1 MGISQ
6 HWVIFKNFTMKIIFK
21 IFAIILISTNIF
33 GQVGINLEFQ
43 NRSYDSGSNTWTF
56 DLVASRT
63 SDYVGNW
70 SGMSIRT
77 NVAVPAGITIP
88 GNGIAGTVVHNS
100 VTSATYQNTFTGGS
114 VAGTIKLQLSLDRA
128 TGAMPDLPLPAGTQ
142 VTLATFSVVF
152 SGAVPTANLVTPRPF
167 GGTAQSFYNTITDA
181 TARPFGLPAAFPL
194 PITIKT
200 FSATKDGERSSRLD
214 WTSSSEINSDYIGIE
229 RSTDGEDWTTI
240 GQVKAAGNS
249 NRDIDYIY
257 YDRSLPMARSID
269 NIFYYRLRLTDL
281 DGQYKYS
288 ETRGVNM
295 GRLEGLVSIY
305 PNPATDIINV
315 DLTDM
320 DLHEGIIHLSVYDN
334 TGKAI
339 ISKEVNGAGI
349 EPIQASNMAAGTY
362 NVVVKQGDTT
372 HRKQIIVVN

>member
-1 MGISQ
+1 MKSLKFILIFSITTISSILYSQ
-6 HWVIFKNFTMKIIFK
+6 VNLEQINASLGYTGNTAIVYFNTLSNFESSGESSNIKIFFRMPSAQTSSSTTVTINSAFPFLQTTNVVSGGVRYIFFTATFAGTFNLASWMANNTYEIGQFTFNNFTGPLNVEMYNANQTSSSWNGTSMTKI
-21 IFAIILISTNIF
+21 
-33 GQVGINLEFQ
+33 
-43 NRSYDSGSNTWTF
+43 
-56 DLVASRT
+56 
-63 SDYVGNW
+63 
-70 SGMSIRT
+70 
-77 NVAVPAGITIP
+77 VPAANP
-88 GNGIAGTVVHNS
+88 N
-100 VTSATYQNTFTGGS
+100 
-114 VAGTIKLQLSLDRA
+114 
-128 TGAMPDLPLPAGTQ
+128 
-142 VTLATFSVVF
+142 
-152 SGAVPTANLVTPRPF
+152 NLVSWPVSEF
-167 GGTAQSFYNTITDA
+167 A
-181 TARPFGLPAAFPL
+181 PL
-194 PITIKT
+194 PITIKS
-200 FSATKDGERSSRLD
+200 FSATKDGERSARLD

-229 RSTDGEDWTTI
+229 RSTDGENWTTV

-349 EPIQASNMAAGTY
+349 EPIQASNMAAGSY
-362 NVVVKQGDTT
+362 QVVVKQGDTT

>member
-1 MGISQ
+1 MR
-6 HWVIFKNFTMKIIFK
+6 IIF
-21 IFAIILISTNIF
+21 IFAICLAFSFNAFTQGTQGVFEGRVVKSGNQLIIEVRNITSTSSLPITGDEISDLTLSLIFPTSANVTFGSITNGLANIVKS
-33 GQVGINLEFQ
+33 GGVTSLGSD
-43 NRSYDSGSNTWTF
+43 SYQQFSLNAITTIPSDWTTNTYYEMFRVAFTAGSAMSG
-56 DLVASRT
+56 DE
-63 SDYVGNW
+63 
-70 SGMSIRT
+70 
-77 NVAVPAGITIP
+77 AGIAAYGVVSNFEPVIDFNAENIYYDIP
-88 GNGIAGTVVHNS
+88 NIE
-100 VTSATYQNTFTGGS
+100 
-114 VAGTIKLQLSLDRA
+114 
-128 TGAMPDLPLPAGTQ
+128 
-142 VTLATFSVVF
+142 
-152 SGAVPTANLVTPRPF
+152 
-167 GGTAQSFYNTITDA
+167 
-181 TARPFGLPAAFPL
+181 AAPL

-214 WTSSSEINSDYIGIE
+214 WTSSSEINSDFIAIE
-229 RSTDGEDWTTI
+229 RSTDGEDWTTV
-240 GQVKAAGNS
+240 GHVKAAGNS

-349 EPIQASNMAAGTY
+349 EPIQASNMAAGSY
-362 NVVVKQGDTT
+362 QVVVKQGDIT

>member
-1 MGISQ
+1 MRNLI
-6 HWVIFKNFTMKIIFK
+6 IIIFSF
-21 IFAIILISTNIF
+21 IYISTICSQDISLNA
-33 GQVGINLEFQ
+33 VNKEL
-43 NRSYDSGSNTWTF
+43 SGNTWTF
-56 DLVASRT
+56 DLEGTIGSG
-63 SDYVGNW
+63 YVGTNAGW
-70 SGMSIRT
+70 NAMNVRMDIVVPSGTTIISSSTTGVHASVSNTSSTQIS
-77 NVAVPAGITIP
+77 VPGSPPAGSIELGLTYERNTSSDFSASSTVI
-88 GNGIAGTVVHNS
+88 IASVS
-100 VTSATYQNTFTGGS
+100 VTFS
-114 VAGTIKLQLSLDRA
+114 
-128 TGAMPDLPLPAGTQ
+128 
-142 VTLATFSVVF
+142 SVVP
-152 SGAVPTANLVTPRPF
+152 GANLVTIRANGVPISTGGSSYNLVTDANRRPF
-167 GGTAQSFYNTITDA
+167 V
-181 TARPFGLPAAFPL
+181 LPAPFPL

-200 FSATKDGERSSRLD
+200 FSATKDGERWSKLN

-269 NIFYYRLRLTDL
+269 NIFYYRLKLTDL

-349 EPIQASNMAAGTY
+349 EPIQASNMAAGSY
-362 NVVVKQGDTT
+362 QVVVKQGDTT

>member
-1 MGISQ
+1 
-6 HWVIFKNFTMKIIFK
+6 MKILK
-21 IFAIILISTNIF
+21 IFYILFLFQSFIYSQPHINITFENREIS
-33 GQVGINLEFQ
+33 G
-43 NRSYDSGSNTWTF
+43 NTWTF
-56 DLVASRT
+56 DLVAQILPT
-63 SDYVGNW
+63 YVGVESNW
-70 SGMSIRT
+70 STMDIRT
-77 NVAVPAGITIP
+77 NISNIPSGATISSVS
-88 GNGIAGTVVHNS
+88 GTPTSSS
-100 VTSATYQNTFTGGS
+100 VLSATGQTGFAGGGVTNTVKYAVALERNVANADFTP
-114 VAGTIKLQLSLDRA
+114 GT
-128 TGAMPDLPLPAGTQ
+128 T
-142 VTLATFSVVF
+142 VTLASMSVTFSDALPA
-152 SGAVPTANLVTPRPF
+152 SNLVTPRTF
-167 GGTAQSFYNTITDA
+167 GSSAQSFWTTTTDP
-181 TARPFGLPAAFPL
+181 TPRPFGLPAAFPL
-194 PITIKT
+194 PITIKS
-200 FSATKDGERSSRLD
+200 FSATKDGERTARLD
-214 WTSSSEINSDYIGIE
+214 WTSSSEINSDFIAIE
-229 RSTDGEDWTTI
+229 RSTDGEDWTTV

-269 NIFYYRLRLTDL
+269 NIFYYRLKLTDL

-349 EPIQASNMAAGTY
+349 EPIQASNMAAGSY
-362 NVVVKQGDTT
+362 QVVVKQGDTT

>member
-1 MGISQ
+1 MPTIKIKKMKINNIKYTIILMGLFINLSLFSQNLRWSFEVTTLSSTTSSVNIYLENISPTIAENINTFSTVFYYNDPMSIATSFDVSSTTSNLWPNNGTASSNLANVGTNGSVSITHNRFASINLTDTRLGTPGISIPPNSGQ
-6 HWVIFKNFTMKIIFK
+6 IHVLTINFTNQTPSSLGWLAETDEFIGLVYTDVDYNEYDIIVTGLQ
-21 IFAIILISTNIF
+21 FA
-33 GQVGINLEFQ
+33 
-43 NRSYDSGSNTWTF
+43 
-56 DLVASRT
+56 
-63 SDYVGNW
+63 
-70 SGMSIRT
+70 
-77 NVAVPAGITIP
+77 
-88 GNGIAGTVVHNS
+88 
-100 VTSATYQNTFTGGS
+100 
-114 VAGTIKLQLSLDRA
+114 
-128 TGAMPDLPLPAGTQ
+128 
-142 VTLATFSVVF
+142 
-152 SGAVPTANLVTPRPF
+152 
-167 GGTAQSFYNTITDA
+167 
-181 TARPFGLPAAFPL
+181 PL
-194 PITIKT
+194 PITIKS
-200 FSATKDGERSSRLD
+200 FSATKDGERTARLD

-229 RSTDGEDWTTI
+229 RSTDGENWTTV

-349 EPIQASNMAAGTY
+349 EPIQASNMAAGSY
-362 NVVVKQGDTT
+362 QVVVKQGDTT

>member
-1 MGISQ
+1 M
-6 HWVIFKNFTMKIIFK
+6 KNILALFFTFC
-21 IFAIILISTNIF
+21 FIILNSQESIQGTIRVESP
-33 GQVGINLEFQ
+33 Q
-43 NRSYDSGSNTWTF
+43 
-56 DLVASRT
+56 VASV
-63 SDYVGNW
+63 YV
-70 SGMSIRT
+70 T
-77 NVAVPAGITIP
+77 PP
-88 GNGIAGTVVHNS
+88 TVVTGPNPSNS
-100 VTSATYQNTFTGGS
+100 VTLNISITVSTNGYATPPSATPTLTGVFNGLALTPVSPYLQSGRFVYTFVVTGSRSTFTWTAGDELQVLDLQFADLVFSNGNFPRLQNDDTGGVGGQSYFYVEVNGNDRTNYSDTFYGGS
-114 VAGTIKLQLSLDRA
+114 EGSTPYPYVESLS
-128 TGAMPDLPLPAGTQ
+128 
-142 VTLATFSVVF
+142 
-152 SGAVPTANLVTPRPF
+152 
-167 GGTAQSFYNTITDA
+167 
-181 TARPFGLPAAFPL
+181 PL
-194 PITIKT
+194 PITIKS

-214 WTSSSEINSDYIGIE
+214 WTSSSEINSDFIGIE
-229 RSTDGEDWTTI
+229 RSTDGEDWTTV
-240 GQVKAAGNS
+240 GYVKAAGNS

-281 DGQYKYS
+281 DGQYDYS

>member
-1 MGISQ
+1 
-6 HWVIFKNFTMKIIFK
+6 MKTLY
-21 IFAIILISTNIF
+21 IILFLSLLNNI
-33 GQVGINLEFQ
+33 
-43 NRSYDSGSNTWTF
+43 
-56 DLVASRT
+56 DLVGQC
-63 SDYVGNW
+63 GNA
-70 SGMSIRT
+70 T
-77 NVAVPAGITIP
+77 QDTYNLVTIT
-88 GNGIAGTVVHNS
+88 GTGGS
-100 VTSATYQNTFTGGS
+100 TSAT
-114 VAGTIKLQLSLDRA
+114 
-128 TGAMPDLPLPAGTQ
+128 
-142 VTLATFSVVF
+142 
-152 SGAVPTANLVTPRPF
+152 
-167 GGTAQSFYNTITDA
+167 ITA
-181 TARPFGLPAAFPL
+181 TATNSISYTSGIFGSLWIKTLNSSSVSISGTSSTGLAWTQEVLSEDLGEAPGFKYTYFSSVQVINPSTLFPVGAPVIIGTLNISPASSLVEVVMTDLFAPTNNGGLYVYYRTAIQVCNTNNFEDNLIQETSNIVL

-229 RSTDGEDWTTI
+229 RSTDGEDWTTV

-349 EPIQASNMAAGTY
+349 EPIQASNMAAGSY
-362 NVVVKQGDTT
+362 QVVVKQGDTT

>member
-1 MGISQ
+1 MKVLFFNILFLASISSLFSQ
-6 HWVIFKNFTMKIIFK
+6 TNLSQISADITSSGNIATVNFSTLSNFVNSGQSSNIKLFLRMASSQTSASTSIAISSTFP
-21 IFAIILISTNIF
+21 FAI
-33 GQVGINLEFQ
+33 VQ
-43 NRSYDSGSNTWTF
+43 NVVSGSYRNIVLQANFPAGF
-56 DLVASRT
+56 DLSQWMASRT
-63 SDYVGNW
+63 YHIGDFTF
-70 SGMSIRT
+70 T
-77 NVAVPAGITIP
+77 NFTGALNVEMFNVSQVSSTW
-88 GNGIAGTVVHNS
+88 N
-100 VTSATYQNTFTGGS
+100 VTSMTKLSGGNVDNLIS
-114 VAGTIKLQLSLDRA
+114 WPISE
-128 TGAMPDLPLPAGTQ
+128 
-142 VTLATFSVVF
+142 FVV
-152 SGAVPTANLVTPRPF
+152 
-167 GGTAQSFYNTITDA
+167 
-181 TARPFGLPAAFPL
+181 L
-194 PITIKT
+194 PITIKS
-200 FSATKDGERSSRLD
+200 FSATKDGERSARLD
-214 WTSSSEINSDYIGIE
+214 WTSSSEINSDFIAVE
-229 RSTDGEDWTTI
+229 RSTDGEDWTTV

-349 EPIQASNMAAGTY
+349 EPIQASNMAAGSY
-362 NVVVKQGDTT
+362 QVVVKQGDTT

>member
-1 MGISQ
+1 MK
-6 HWVIFKNFTMKIIFK
+6 VLFTF
-21 IFAIILISTNIF
+21 IILSLNFVIYSQAINVTFENREIS
-33 GQVGINLEFQ
+33 G
-43 NRSYDSGSNTWTF
+43 NTWTF
-56 DLVASRT
+56 DLVASVQPTYTRT
-63 SDYVGNW
+63 TSNW
-70 SGMSIRT
+70 SGANVRT
-77 NVAVPAGITIP
+77 NIQVPAGTTISSVS
-88 GNGIAGTVVHNS
+88 GTPVHSS
-100 VTSATYQNTFTGGS
+100 VQGATGQTSFSGGS
-114 VAGTIKLQLSLDRA
+114 VAGTVKYGIFLERNTSQ
-128 TGAMPDLPLPAGTQ
+128 PDLIPGTT
-142 VTLATFSVVF
+142 VTLATMSVTFSTP
-152 SGAVPTANLVTPRPF
+152 VPTSNLVTPRPY
-167 GGTAQSFYNTITDA
+167 GGTAQSFWNTISAPDA
-181 TARPFGLPAAFPL
+181 LPFGLPVSFPL
-194 PITIKT
+194 PITIKS

-229 RSTDGEDWTTI
+229 RNTNGENWTTV

-257 YDRSLPMARSID
+257 YDRSLPMVRSID

>member
-1 MGISQ
+1 MKVLNFITIIAIFISQ
-6 HWVIFKNFTMKIIFK
+6 NMSGQGPTISYGIESTSSNIATVSISSTVDYNLAPFNLWNSLTFTIRYPSTYPSN
-21 IFAIILISTNIF
+21 LISSI
-33 GQVGINLEFQ
+33 
-43 NRSYDSGSNTWTF
+43 SNTSGAFSFSAQATVDGGDGFYYKTF
-56 DLVASRT
+56 VSNASSVQYDVTMGAQYNIADINFIVNNSGPALVEFVNGLAGSPAPAINNAIFDNVFSSFNPAS
-63 SDYVGNW
+63 
-70 SGMSIRT
+70 
-77 NVAVPAGITIP
+77 A
-88 GNGIAGTVVHNS
+88 
-100 VTSATYQNTFTGGS
+100 
-114 VAGTIKLQLSLDRA
+114 
-128 TGAMPDLPLPAGTQ
+128 
-142 VTLATFSVVF
+142 SVV
-152 SGAVPTANLVTPRPF
+152 
-167 GGTAQSFYNTITDA
+167 
-181 TARPFGLPAAFPL
+181 L

-200 FSATKDGERSSRLD
+200 FSATKDGERTARLD

-249 NRDIDYIY
+249 NRDIEYVY
-257 YDRSLPMARSID
+257 YDRSLPMVRSID
-269 NIFYYRLRLTDL
+269 NIFYYRLRLTDF

-288 ETRGVNM
+288 ETRGVNL

>member
-1 MGISQ
+1 MFKQNLIIYIFISIS
-6 HWVIFKNFTMKIIFK
+6 VIAKSQDLRFSFDVDYNTGN
-21 IFAIILISTNIF
+21 SVVNYY
-33 GQVGINLEFQ
+33 VEFPSDGL
-43 NRSYDSGSNTWTF
+43 NNESEVIYGHTLAAFYDNVIATPSSWTDAPLGWTF
-56 DLVASRT
+56 DGSISLSNSNNTQSGYNSYAEVQRIDGTTTGTQIDEGDPRLFIGSLTFTATGGNVLLVGTSILPAIRYASH
-63 SDYVGNW
+63 
-70 SGMSIRT
+70 SGSGEHDIL
-77 NVAVPAGITIP
+77 II
-88 GNGIAGTVVHNS
+88 GT
-100 VTSATYQNTFTGGS
+100 TSA
-114 VAGTIKLQLSLDRA
+114 
-128 TGAMPDLPLPAGTQ
+128 
-142 VTLATFSVVF
+142 
-152 SGAVPTANLVTPRPF
+152 
-167 GGTAQSFYNTITDA
+167 
-181 TARPFGLPAAFPL
+181 PL

-214 WTSSSEINSDYIGIE
+214 WT
-229 RSTDGEDWTTI
+229 TV

>member
-1 MGISQ
+1 M
-6 HWVIFKNFTMKIIFK
+6 KNIV
-21 IFAIILISTNIF
+21 IILISFFCAKSLVSQIGNVRFSFDVLPNYTANVYAFTTTGTANIAGFNAGFLYKSTEASSPVLDASPLSSLGWATLGNTTSVVTN
-33 GQVGINLEFQ
+33 VNINIGSYGPYDRRLEFQ
-43 NRSYDSGSNTWTF
+43 IIDGNNDFSGNGGSTITTSPTLIAIINFSSGSSPGTTTNYAYQ
-56 DLVASRT
+56 LST
-63 SDYVGNW
+63 SDPTGSAFVVYDNSTNAGNV
-70 SGMSIRT
+70 I
-77 NVAVPAGITIP
+77 VQGI
-88 GNGIAGTVVHNS
+88 VE
-100 VTSATYQNTFTGGS
+100 
-114 VAGTIKLQLSLDRA
+114 QL
-128 TGAMPDLPLPAGTQ
+128 
-142 VTLATFSVVF
+142 
-152 SGAVPTANLVTPRPF
+152 
-167 GGTAQSFYNTITDA
+167 
-181 TARPFGLPAAFPL
+181 L

-200 FSATKDGERSSRLD
+200 FSATKDGERTARLD

-229 RSTDGEDWTTI
+229 RSTDGEDWTTV

-249 NRDIDYIY
+249 IKDIDYIY
-257 YDRSLPMARSID
+257 YDRSLPMVRSID
-269 NIFYYRLRLTDL
+269 NIFYYRLKLTDL

-288 ETRGVNM
+288 ETRGVNL

>member
-1 MGISQ
+1 MRLLSLIYILLFGVLQFVHCQTGITLTIENREVAS
-6 HWVIFKNFTMKIIFK
+6 N
-21 IFAIILISTNIF
+21 
-33 GQVGINLEFQ
+33 NL
-43 NRSYDSGSNTWTF
+43 SWTF
-56 DLVASRT
+56 DLVATANSNY
-63 SDYVGNW
+63 SAPNDNNW
-70 SGMSIRT
+70 SGMSVRFDL
-77 NVAVPAGITIP
+77 AVGSSNI
-88 GNGIAGTVVHNS
+88 
-100 VTSATYQNTFTGGS
+100 TGGNTTINSTYALNGSIITS
-114 VAGTIKLQLSLDRA
+114 VPGT
-128 TGAMPDLPLPAGTQ
+128 LPAGSSELGISATRNGQ
-142 VTLATFSVVF
+142 TDLPIGTPVTIGTYTINFSSPVDAT
-152 SGAVPTANLVTPRPF
+152 NLVTPRTTT
-167 GGTAQSFYNTITDA
+167 GTSGSFWSNPISGS
-181 TARPFGLPAAFPL
+181 RPFNLPAPFPL

-229 RSTDGEDWTTI
+229 RSTDGEDWTTV
-240 GQVKAAGNS
+240 GYVKAAGNS

-281 DGQYKYS
+281 DGQYDYS

-349 EPIQASNMAAGTY
+349 EPIQASNMAAGSY
-362 NVVVKQGDTT
+362 QVVVKQGDTT

>member
-1 MGISQ
+1 
-6 HWVIFKNFTMKIIFK
+6 MKV
-21 IFAIILISTNIF
+21 ILIYFIVFFSYNIGVCQNDMNVGVRNESGELVVYITYDGMISSGMTGGLPTTNDYISDFTITLKWPNSANVNLDNTINSTLGANTIIKVNAETIQGLDEYQRFRLNSSIQLPSNFLQNTPYEIFRISYSSTN
-33 GQVGINLEFQ
+33 
-43 NRSYDSGSNTWTF
+43 SMSGDN
-56 DLVASRT
+56 AQ
-63 SDYVGNW
+63 
-70 SGMSIRT
+70 
-77 NVAVPAGITIP
+77 
-88 GNGIAGTVVHNS
+88 IAGQGYLPVGLGGNNQPN
-100 VTSATYQNTFTGGS
+100 TSIDY
-114 VAGTIKLQLSLDRA
+114 
-128 TGAMPDLPLPAGTQ
+128 
-142 VTLATFSVVF
+142 
-152 SGAVPTANLVTPRPF
+152 
-167 GGTAQSFYNTITDA
+167 GGTGDVVDF
-181 TARPFGLPAAFPL
+181 LPMDIVQAAPL

-214 WTSSSEINSDYIGIE
+214 WTSSSEINSDFIAIE

-281 DGQYKYS
+281 DGQYEYS
-288 ETRGVNM
+288 ETRGVNL

-349 EPIQASNMAAGTY
+349 EPIQASNMAAGSY
-362 NVVVKQGDTT
+362 QVVVKQGDTT

>member
-1 MGISQ
+1 
-6 HWVIFKNFTMKIIFK
+6 MKQLILP
-21 IFAIILISTNIF
+21 ILIFFFSYNKVSSQDFTLEISGQSGEWVFSIIPTNSNNVPVVGDIMTDMTF
-33 GQVGINLEFQ
+33 SVTFPTASGVTVNTTTSSSLISKSGAITPNPGLSGNSIQQFAVKPGPDGIGMPLPTSMEYLTPYEIGRITFTTTNAMTGDQAEIAPQGQVANNQPNIGINLTDQ
-43 NRSYDSGSNTWTF
+43 ITNISGF
-56 DLVASRT
+56 V
-63 SDYVGNW
+63 
-70 SGMSIRT
+70 
-77 NVAVPAGITIP
+77 
-88 GNGIAGTVVHNS
+88 
-100 VTSATYQNTFTGGS
+100 
-114 VAGTIKLQLSLDRA
+114 
-128 TGAMPDLPLPAGTQ
+128 
-142 VTLATFSVVF
+142 
-152 SGAVPTANLVTPRPF
+152 
-167 GGTAQSFYNTITDA
+167 
-181 TARPFGLPAAFPL
+181 PL

-214 WTSSSEINSDYIGIE
+214 WTSSSEINSDFIGIE
-229 RSTDGEDWTTI
+229 RSTDGEDWTTV
-240 GQVKAAGNS
+240 GYVKAAGNS

-257 YDRSLPMARSID
+257 YRSLPMARSID

-349 EPIQASNMAAGTY
+349 EPIQASNMAAGSY
-362 NVVVKQGDTT
+362 QVVVKQGDTT

>member
-1 MGISQ
+1 MKSFSITIIIICLNVLGFGQTNLNLITASMTSSGNIATVGFTPTSALPSGQFIGAINIFVKTPQADFTTTTVNISSSYSL
-6 HWVIFKNFTMKIIFK
+6 N
-21 IFAIILISTNIF
+21 LISNWEEGADHWWYYQGQPSTPTSSWSVGVTQTIATFTVSGTNLIT
-33 GQVGINLEFQ
+33 LQ
-43 NRSYDSGSNTWTF
+43 NYDSGPTRTF
-56 DLVASRT
+56 WP
-63 SDYVGNW
+63 G
-70 SGMSIRT
+70 
-77 NVAVPAGITIP
+77 PAATI
-88 GNGIAGTVVHNS
+88 G
-100 VTSATYQNTFTGGS
+100 
-114 VAGTIKLQLSLDRA
+114 D
-128 TGAMPDLPLPAGTQ
+128 D
-142 VTLATFSVVF
+142 
-152 SGAVPTANLVTPRPF
+152 NLVSWPVI
-167 GGTAQSFYNTITDA
+167 QA
-181 TARPFGLPAAFPL
+181 TPL
-194 PITIKT
+194 PITIKS

-229 RSTDGEDWTTI
+229 RSTDGEDWTTV
-240 GQVKAAGNS
+240 GHVKAAGNS
-249 NRDIDYIY
+249 NRDIDYVY
-257 YDRSLPMARSID
+257 YDRSLPMVRSID

-339 ISKEVNGAGI
+339 ITKEVNGAGI
-349 EPIQASNMAAGTY
+349 EPIQASNMAAGSY
-362 NVVVKQGDTT
+362 QVVVKQGDTT

>member
-1 MGISQ
+1 MKNNLL
-6 HWVIFKNFTMKIIFK
+6 IFFLII
-21 IFAIILISTNIF
+21 ASNLF
-33 GQVGINLEFQ
+33 GQDINITFA
-43 NRSYDSGSNTWTF
+43 NRELSGNTWTF
-56 DLVASRT
+56 DLVAQVLST
-63 SDYVGNW
+63 YSSNNNW
-70 SGMSIRT
+70 STMNVRT
-77 NVAVPAGITIP
+77 NISVPAGVTIQ
-88 GNGIAGTVVHNS
+88 IASTGTGLHPS
-100 VTSATYQNTFTGGS
+100 VSSADGQVTFGGGS
-114 VAGTIKLQLSLDRA
+114 VSNTVKYAVALDRA
-128 TGAMPDLPLPAGTQ
+128 NSSLPDLLPNTT
-142 VTLATFSVVF
+142 VTLATFQVTF
-152 SGAVPTANLVTPRPF
+152 TGTVPNSNLVTPRPF
-167 GGTAQSFYNTITDA
+167 GVTAQSFWTRLGDP
-181 TARPFGLPAAFPL
+181 TALPFGLPAAFPL
-194 PITIKT
+194 PITIKS
-200 FSATKDGERSSRLD
+200 FSATKDGERTARLD

-229 RSTDGEDWTTI
+229 RSTDGEDWTTV

-349 EPIQASNMAAGTY
+349 EPIQASNMAAGSY
-362 NVVVKQGDTT
+362 QVVVKQGDTT